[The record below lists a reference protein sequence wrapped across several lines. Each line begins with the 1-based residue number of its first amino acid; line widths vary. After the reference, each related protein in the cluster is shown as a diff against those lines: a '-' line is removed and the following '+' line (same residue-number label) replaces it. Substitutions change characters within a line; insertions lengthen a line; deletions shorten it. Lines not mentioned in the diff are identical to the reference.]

1 MTASA
6 DTSLFKPELV
16 FFDFE
21 ATTRDEFFS
30 ELGRRLDAQGYLK
43 ETWYEAVTARERA
56 YPTGLQ
62 TPTLAIA
69 IPHTDPQYLKRPY
82 IAVVKPRRPIEFEAM
97 AGIGDPVEA
106 SLIINLGVL
115 RDGGQVEVLQT
126 LMNVF
131 MDDAA
136 AAKIMAQTTPEGMV
150 SAITE
155 HFA

>member
-1 MTASA
+1 MAAKA

-21 ATTRDEFFS
+21 ATTRDELFS
-30 ELGRRLDAQGYLK
+30 ELGARLDAQGYIK
-43 ETWYEAVTARERA
+43 DTWYEAVTTRERK

-62 TPTLAIA
+62 TPTLALA
-69 IPHTDPQYLKRPY
+69 IPHADPQYLERPY
-82 IAVVKPRRPIEFEAM
+82 IAIVKPKVPIEFEAM
-97 AGIGDPVEA
+97 AGIGDPVDA
-106 SLIINLGVL
+106 RLIINLGVL

-126 LMNVF
+126 LMNIF
-131 MDDAA
+131 MDDGAA
-136 AAKIMAQTTPEGMV
+136 ARIMAQDTPEGMV